1 MLTISQYVRFSDDQD
16 GAVLLDLAG
25 GIIYG
30 LNPVG
35 SRILALL
42 SQGLDENQ
50 IKSEISREFSVD
62 IEMVCSDVDEFLAQL
77 LARNL
82 IARNGQAPRS
92 TKP

>member
-62 IEMVCSDVDEFLAQL
+62 VDVVRSDVDEFLAQL

-82 IARNGQAPRS
+82 IARNGHAPRS

>member
-42 SQGLDENQ
+42 SQDLDENQ
-50 IKSEISREFSVD
+50 IKSKISREFSVD

-92 TKP
+92 TKL